1 MLLAAARLL
10 YCLPSLGKQKK
21 LLAKSVY
28 RQVFDDE
35 DDDEGHDNSV
45 ID

>member
-1 MLLAAARLL
+1 MLLDVAKLL

-21 LLAKSVY
+21 LLAKSMY
-28 RQVFDDE
+28 RQVFDDA
-35 DDDEGHDNSV
+35 DDDEGHDDSV

>member
-35 DDDEGHDNSV
+35 DDDENHDDSV